1 MIVSTKDKNVQIKY
15 TIIFQT
21 LMWVYMIKL
30 KGGKSAVYFISAAT
44 PSVVNL
50 STLIVILNTFS
61 VNSKT
66 IGQLALVNCKSVW
79 ISVC

>member
-44 PSVVNL
+44 PLVVNL